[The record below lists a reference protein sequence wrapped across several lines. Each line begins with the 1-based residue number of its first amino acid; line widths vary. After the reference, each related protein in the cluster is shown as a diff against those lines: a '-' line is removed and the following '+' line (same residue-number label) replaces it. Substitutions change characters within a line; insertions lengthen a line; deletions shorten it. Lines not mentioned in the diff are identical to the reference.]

1 MRAEGAPGPA
11 PRPTPPRPTPARP
24 TPARPAPRVALGAR
38 ALPDL
43 AYGAALGAGALAVP
57 LLLAGAAWALARDG
71 LPTLAARGAWDF
83 LTRSAWDP
91 VRGAFAVGPALAGTL
106 VTAAIALAVAAP
118 LGLAAAV
125 YTSELA
131 PPRLRAPLAALVDL
145 LAAVPSVVYGLWGL
159 HVLVP
164 AVRSAVGPFLR
175 DGLGLGRFG
184 AFAGPAYGPSVLAAA
199 LVLAV
204 MVLPY
209 VAGVSRAVLGAVPA
223 AQREAALALGATPW
237 EAAAGV
243 VLPHARAGVVGAV
256 LLGLGRALGETMAVA
271 MVVGAAHRAPGSLL
285 APGYTLASLLANEFA
300 EAGDDRHLAALLAAG
315 LALFV
320 VTLAVNAVARWLV
333 GRVGAEPAGA
343 AEGA

>member
-1 MRAEGAPGPA
+1 VSAHVEPRAA
-11 PRPTPPRPTPARP
+11 
-24 TPARPAPRVALGAR
+24 RVALSDR
-38 ALPDL
+38 
-43 AYGAALGAGALAVP
+43 AYGAVLAAGALAVP
-57 LLLAGAAWALARDG
+57 VLLLGIAWALARGG
-71 LPTLAARGAWDF
+71 LPPIAARGAWDF
-83 LTRSAWDP
+83 LTRAAWDP

-106 VTAAIALAVAAP
+106 ATAAIGLGLAAP

-125 YTSELA
+125 YTAELA
-131 PPRLRAPLAALVDL
+131 PARARAPLAALVDL

-164 AVRSAVGPFLR
+164 AVRTAFGPFLR
-175 DGLGLGRFG
+175 DTLGLGRFA
-184 AFAGPAYGPSVLAAA
+184 AFAGPAYGPSVLAAG

-209 VAGVSRAVLGAVPA
+209 VAAVSREVLRAVPA
-223 AQREAALALGATPW
+223 EQREAALALGATPW
-237 EAAAGV
+237 EAAVGV

-271 MVVGAAHRAPGSLL
+271 MVVGAAHRGPGSLL

-300 EAGDDRHLAALLAAG
+300 EAGDDRHLAALLGAG

-333 GRVGAEPAGA
+333 GRVARPPADAGLA
-343 AEGA
+343 

>member
-1 MRAEGAPGPA
+1 VSAPPTRGRPRRGGA
-11 PRPTPPRPTPARP
+11 
-24 TPARPAPRVALGAR
+24 ALA
-38 ALPDL
+38 ALPDR
-43 AYGAALGAGALAVP
+43 AYAALLGAGALAVP
-57 LLLAGAAWALARDG
+57 LLLAGAAWALARGG
-71 LPTLAARGAWDF
+71 LPTVAAGGAWDF
-83 LTRSAWDP
+83 LSRAAWDP
-91 VRGAFAVGPALAGTL
+91 VHGDFAVGPALAGTL
-106 VTAAIALAVAAP
+106 VTAALALALAAP
-118 LGLAAAV
+118 LGLAAAL
-125 YTSELA
+125 YTAELA

-164 AVRSAVGPFLR
+164 AVRTAVGPFLR
-175 DGLGLGRFG
+175 DTLGLGRFA

-209 VAGVSRAVLGAVPA
+209 VAAVSREVLRAVPA

-237 EAAAGV
+237 EAAVGV

-271 MVVGAAHRAPGSLL
+271 MVIGAAHRGPGSLL

-315 LALFV
+315 LALFAA
-320 VTLAVNAVARWLV
+320 TLVVNAVARWLV
-333 GRVGAEPAGA
+333 GRVARPDAGEVTA
-343 AEGA
+343 

>member
-1 MRAEGAPGPA
+1 MSAAPG
-11 PRPTPPRPTPARP
+11 TPPRPTPPQA
-24 TPARPAPRVALGAR
+24 APRVALGAR

-43 AYGAALGAGALAVP
+43 VYGAALGAGALAVP